1 MGWGLVKRAARK
13 WNADD
18 CLTLGAAL
26 AYYTVFSRAPILVI
40 AIAVA
45 GAVFGQEAA
54 KGEIVGQ
61 IRGLVG
67 QDGAQAI
74 QALIES
80 ASRQGAGPKA
90 TLIGLVVLLFAST
103 SAFSQLQW

>member
-1 MGWGLVKRAARK
+1 VRTAWRLIKRSALK
-13 WNADD
+13 WSEDD

-26 AYYTVFSRAPILVI
+26 AYYTVFSLAPILVI

-45 GAVFGQEAA
+45 SAMFGEEAA

-67 QDGAQAI
+67 EDGAQAI

-80 ASRQGAGPKA
+80 ASRQGTSSRA
-90 TLIGLVVLLFAST
+90 TLARVVVLHCRST
-103 SAFSQLQW
+103 